1 MENYEGLWT
10 VFFQTNFQTIG
21 SGVVVFVKNR
31 MLGGDASYYYTADV
45 MIEEKKIQADIKV
58 VRFNKAGMAI
68 FGNLDLFNLKVAGD
82 VTGNEF
88 ALHGYMVEAPNMKI
102 TVKGKKIIGI

>member
-45 MIEEKKIQADIKV
+45 MIEEKKIQADI
-58 VRFNKAGMAI
+58 
-68 FGNLDLFNLKVAGD
+68 
-82 VTGNEF
+82 
-88 ALHGYMVEAPNMKI
+88 
-102 TVKGKKIIGI
+102 

>member
-1 MENYEGLWT
+1 
-10 VFFQTNFQTIG
+10 
-21 SGVVVFVKNR
+21 
-31 MLGGDASYYYTADV
+31 
-45 MIEEKKIQADIKV
+45 
-58 VRFNKAGMAI
+58 MAI